1 MPAPDVLPDKLGPY
15 RLLDR
20 IGEGGMGVVHLA
32 RDQENRTVALKVLRS
47 GVAGDPTARR
57 RLAREVETMRRVRSR
72 FVAEVIDAD
81 VTGEVPY
88 IVTRYVPGRT
98 LDEVVSSGGP
108 LQGDALRQLA
118 CGLAEALVAV
128 HAAGVVHRDL
138 KPGNVMLL
146 RDQPVVIDFGI
157 AQAGDS
163 TKLTQTGMF
172 MGTPGYLAP
181 EVIEG
186 QPVSQASDVHAWGA
200 TVAFA
205 ATGRSPFGTGS
216 YETIFFR
223 IVQGNANLAGLPVS
237 LRSLVTA
244 ALARDPGRRPSAA
257 WLCAQASAGGPGGVV
272 SPGSG
277 AGGLAAAG
285 PVPTVITS
293 AAAPVAGAAVG
304 GGYGA
309 MMDQHV
315 AHPPGPAGAHP
326 HPNGTRPIARPPV
339 AAEDF
344 ADLLPPVR
352 YAPPGYAPPG
362 YAPSGYAP
370 PAGGLPRAP
379 GGRPGAGVQA
389 PSGGRDGPRR
399 PEGTAGPDGAGRAAR
414 SRDRSRTH
422 PLLGLTA
429 MAIVVAASV
438 VLPVA
443 GTAASLAVIFVLRAA
458 DRARSKLA
466 ARSSSRG
473 AMAGGLLLIVAT
485 APWAAFR
492 ALLTS
497 FLLAPLA
504 LTAAAATAAATI
516 ITVRSNP
523 LPVAGAYAAGALVAF
538 YGLGPGSGRP
548 RRQLGRLLGSVA
560 RTPAATVVTG
570 LVVAALAAAAV
581 AAAASRAPVYWPVPG
596 NLAAHVPTL
605 HNLVTSVEHR
615 LRHLVG
621 YNARIP

>member
-257 WLCAQASAGGPGGVV
+257 WLCAQASAGGPGG
-272 SPGSG
+272 
-277 AGGLAAAG
+277 
-285 PVPTVITS
+285 
-293 AAAPVAGAAVG
+293 
-304 GGYGA
+304 
-309 MMDQHV
+309 
-315 AHPPGPAGAHP
+315 
-326 HPNGTRPIARPPV
+326 
-339 AAEDF
+339 
-344 ADLLPPVR
+344 
-352 YAPPGYAPPG
+352 
-362 YAPSGYAP
+362 
-370 PAGGLPRAP
+370 
-379 GGRPGAGVQA
+379 
-389 PSGGRDGPRR
+389 
-399 PEGTAGPDGAGRAAR
+399 
-414 SRDRSRTH
+414 
-422 PLLGLTA
+422 
-429 MAIVVAASV
+429 
-438 VLPVA
+438 
-443 GTAASLAVIFVLRAA
+443 
-458 DRARSKLA
+458 
-466 ARSSSRG
+466 
-473 AMAGGLLLIVAT
+473 
-485 APWAAFR
+485 
-492 ALLTS
+492 
-497 FLLAPLA
+497 
-504 LTAAAATAAATI
+504 
-516 ITVRSNP
+516 
-523 LPVAGAYAAGALVAF
+523 
-538 YGLGPGSGRP
+538 
-548 RRQLGRLLGSVA
+548 
-560 RTPAATVVTG
+560 
-570 LVVAALAAAAV
+570 
-581 AAAASRAPVYWPVPG
+581 
-596 NLAAHVPTL
+596 
-605 HNLVTSVEHR
+605 
-615 LRHLVG
+615 
-621 YNARIP
+621 